1 MRLRKARPLD
11 GLRALGGKVITGS
24 KVRLRE
30 KKLSDVRTDY
40 AWQSDTELVR
50 LDAAPLLTAS
60 FPFYLLD
67 YTDQLRLPAPHR
79 YPLAVETLDG
89 RFIGNCTCYD
99 IDENKGEAQLGIMI
113 GDRAYW
119 DRGYGADTVRTVVN
133 HVFMNTELRRIYLK
147 TLDWNVRAQRC
158 FAKCGFMAC
167 GQMKRNGHDFVL
179 MELTREQWNKQPEH
193 GAADS

>member
-1 MRLRKARPLD
+1 M
-11 GLRALGGKVITGS
+11 ITGS

-30 KKLSDVRTDY
+30 KKLSDVRNDY
-40 AWQSDTELVR
+40 AWQSDPELAR

-67 YTDQLRLPAPHR
+67 FTDQLRHPVPHR

-99 IDENKGEAQLGIMI
+99 IDEKKGEAQLGIMI
-113 GDRAYW
+113 GDRTYW
-119 DRGYGADTVRTVVN
+119 DRGYGADTVTTIVN

-147 TLDWNVRAQRC
+147 TLDWNLRAQRC
-158 FAKCGFMAC
+158 FAKCGFTAC
-167 GQMKRNGHDFVL
+167 GQLRRNGDDFVL
-179 MELTREQWNKQPEH
+179 MELTREEWARQP
-193 GAADS
+193 GGV